1 MLAIRLTKIG
11 SKKRPTFRVV
21 VLEARS
27 ARDSRVIETLGYYN
41 PKTKPATVKL
51 DRDRVAH
58 WVKSGARPSNTVRNL
73 VAQYK
78 EPAVAA
84 APAPAATPEAQ

>member
-11 SKKRPTFRVV
+11 SKKRPTFRMV
-21 VLEARS
+21 VLEARTS
-27 ARDSRVIETLGYYN
+27 RDSRVIETLGYYN

-51 DRDRVAH
+51 DRERVTH
-58 WVKSGARPSNTVRNL
+58 WVKAGARPSNTVRNL

-78 EPAVAA
+78 EPAVEAGTPAA
-84 APAPAATPEAQ
+84 APESK

>member
-11 SKKRPTFRVV
+11 SKKRPMFRMV

-27 ARDSRVIETLGYYN
+27 SRDSRVVETIGYYN
-41 PKTKPATVKL
+41 PKTTPATLKL
-51 DRDRVAH
+51 DRERVSH
-58 WVKSGARPSNTVRNL
+58 WIKAGARPSNTVRTL

-78 EPAVAA
+78 EPAVEAGTPAA
-84 APAPAATPEAQ
+84 APEAH

>member
-1 MLAIRLTKIG
+1 MLAIRLTRIG

-21 VLEARS
+21 VTEARTS
-27 ARDSRVIETLGYYN
+27 RDSRVIETLGYYN
-41 PKTKPATVKL
+41 PKTKPAKVML

-58 WVKSGARPSNTVRNL
+58 WVKAGARPSNTVRNL

-78 EPAVAA
+78 EPVVEAA
-84 APAPAATPEAQ
+84 APAAVPAAQ